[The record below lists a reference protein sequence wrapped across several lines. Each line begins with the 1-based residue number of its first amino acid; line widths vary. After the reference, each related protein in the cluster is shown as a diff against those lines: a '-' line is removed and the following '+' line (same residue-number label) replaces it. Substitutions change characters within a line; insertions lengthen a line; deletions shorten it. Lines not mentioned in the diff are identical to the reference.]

1 MHVSKTQFLGQEK
14 METCRMMHKKKPDF
28 YYCKEKVE
36 IPKEAEDLILK
47 LLEKNLKYRI
57 LSNEIAYH
65 NWFKDI
71 NFRDIL
77 LQNLKCPYIGIYF
90 SRK

>member
-1 MHVSKTQFLGQEK
+1 MHNFEADKNPLLKITHGLLKDCVRSLSS
-14 METCRMMHKKKPDF
+14 
-28 YYCKEKVE
+28 CKEKVE